1 MSSSKAEWEYPL
13 QNEQEVKAQLF
24 VKRDNTEHSG
34 LSADARNSA

>member
-24 VKRDNTEHSG
+24 VKRDNTEYSR
-34 LSADARNSA
+34 LPAAAWNST